1 MVSVDS
7 LARAVG
13 HPLRVRIVAA
23 LDDGPRGLDALAAC
37 VEADPRTVARHA
49 RVLEQA
55 GLVGRARSGRRTTY
69 RLTDTV
75 SFSDDEY
82 GSISQASREAAVAAA
97 LAHSHTAAASALE
110 SGGFERPDVHLSRT
124 SLELTE
130 AQWREL
136 SDELAE
142 LLERIETTNARDA
155 AEHDGRVEATA
166 VLMLFER
173 SGTHRQQAPHTEEP
187 FSPAEGLERSWELS
201 EQLELALSGPAADWP
216 AVVAL
221 TDQLRVLARAALSC
235 EMREHA
241 ADAPHA
247 IQPGVDAPL
256 R

>member
-1 MVSVDS
+1 MVSVDA

-23 LDDGPRGLDALAAC
+23 LDDGPHGLDALATR

-55 GLVGRARSGRRTTY
+55 GLVGRARLGRTTTY
-69 RLTDTV
+69 RLTNAV

-82 GSISQASREAAVAAA
+82 GSISQASRAAAVAAA

-130 AQWREL
+130 AQWRAL

-142 LLERIETTNARDA
+142 LLDRIEGMDA
-155 AEHDGRVEATA
+155 GDVATPGERVDATA

-173 SGTHRQQAPHTEEP
+173 SRAASEHAPHVEEP

-201 EQLELALSGPAADWP
+201 ERLERALSAQATDWS
-216 AVVAL
+216 AVVGL
-221 TDQLRVLARAALSC
+221 TDQLRVLARAALNA
-235 EMREHA
+235 EVRERA
-241 ADAPHA
+241 ADGVRSLAPSA
-247 IQPGVDAPL
+247 DGSTV
-256 R
+256 